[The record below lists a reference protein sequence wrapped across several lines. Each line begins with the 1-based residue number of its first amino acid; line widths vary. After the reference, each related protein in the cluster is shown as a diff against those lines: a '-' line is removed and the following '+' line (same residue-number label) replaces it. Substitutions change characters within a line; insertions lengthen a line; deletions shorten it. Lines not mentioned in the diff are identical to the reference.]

1 MSGERGPYPGR
12 IPIGSWDTRA
22 PCEPT
27 PVEAFPAR
35 LFRNSAGDEQ
45 AQDNLMLNAL
55 QLLTHTD
62 ALHYRHV
69 RLPDTSTGRHG
80 CSRFFIYAVDS
91 LNGSRIAT
99 AASQLSS
106 KSGRGMKKSADSQE
120 QQALA
125 MVLLNMNV
133 DPAIFHSEQEPVPPG
148 YTPTT
153 LFQDDRAKQ
162 LIDIYL
168 DMPSPRARDDPFIRS
183 DDARPPSRSASRILQ
198 RTIERVAPVGM
209 RTKLYD
215 YQKNSLWKLL
225 RRELCPDYILDPST
239 VALQDMDG
247 KTYYLNMANNHC
259 VISSQP
265 AATWDDVAGGIIC
278 EDMGT
283 GKSCICIALI
293 MSTLHRPSHPPSIE
307 TELYCHLDSDTS
319 PQTAII
325 QEGFGSKD
333 LVIKAPSDA
342 QFPTLRDLA
351 AASVK
356 LNGIDYT
363 VLTDHIGIYVQELLD
378 NSTVHYI
385 DANTTGRTTKA
396 RTKQFKMVQAET
408 EVFLSSSTLVIVP
421 ANLMDQW
428 CNEVNKHTDDF
439 ALSLFRIQD
448 TVPDHWTLMKH
459 DMVLISQSSFA
470 KEYEPGTYSLKHT
483 KENMPCQC
491 RQLYMRCRCPIA
503 RTISPLMQIRW
514 KRVIVDEGHSMG
526 LKLSD
531 HTLLAEKLHAEH
543 RWVCTGTPTFNLTNL
558 RPSSSS
564 SLATLNASKNL
575 SDRNDL
581 DRLSTLMHTFL
592 RLQPYHEERTLF
604 QKRIGKPLAEH
615 DRIRTGETTTTTMA
629 PTNGFEDWTLAT
641 LSSVARMRYLMERI
655 MVRNRPMDV
664 AREVRLPPLYE
675 RVVLLDLEYFQAL
688 TMNCQVAFIQSNAV
702 LSERVDQDYLFHP
715 SNRKALTQTIANLK
729 EQCFWYPGGD
739 KFQDDLRSALGSV
752 ERAKAKHESTL
763 GGHYSEE
770 DFELLKDIADN
781 ITAALTDKGWDAIIT
796 AKNVGYY
803 CGNVPTTVQKRHALI
818 PASAAVA
825 PSDIESSGSG
835 SSTMQMDM
843 DTDSTDRITN
853 GVCMMLEKQIKDLQ
867 HWVLENE
874 RRQEDQERRRLR
886 EGAAFSLTIDGRS
899 AATTGAPS
907 NHAQPGDPA
916 GRAPANLDPS
926 TVQALDQDFELE
938 QSMARDRLSQARI
951 LSSTSSKLNY
961 IIAQILRRKDS
972 EKSIVFC
979 QDQNSVYYIK
989 EYLSLAGVRC
999 LAYTK
1004 RMTESQ
1010 RSSNIMTF
1018 NTSEN
1023 VSALIM
1029 DVGLGAF
1036 GIDLCSASR
1045 VFFVTPVWRTAT
1057 MRQAVKRAHRIGQTR
1072 PVFVETLVIRQSIE
1086 EKILNRRLEVDNTN
1100 DTDAAVATAIA
1111 SMTMEA
1117 TPVPRN
1123 KRPTEVDDSGV
1134 RQFVKSI
1141 RFVDVPPPPPLFGDL
1156 LHGIDSGHRIASTE
1170 QPAYVYTNRDDQLA
1184 FQEDDGRGL
1193 PDVQVPIVSSKR
1205 NTEPAARR
1213 LGEDRDMAEVSMEM
1227 EIERQDHDVERTAG
1241 SMNDATY
1248 IESDDDE
1255 SDEIMEGIRE
1265 LIVIEDEDEEVIP
1278 PRSFDPVHDDLIR
1291 LSQSFEKV
1299 SEDMDRFQG
1308 NVEDLERRINLKGE
1322 STTAPTQQQQLHAR
1336 QLFAD
1341 AKSMVASTRQQMQQI
1356 LEESKALASSS
1367 PTLESTFR
1375 GEGGVG
1381 ARNGVIKAEDEKKA
1395 NIKHEFEICN
1405 GSSSSSGRTG
1415 LTPEPVHYI
1424 LFDGDDD
1431 NKECKIPKDEF
1442 KYEDEDYTT
1451 PSFVLTKSEPELDLK
1466 TDNDDDDKKHVKR
1479 LKPGLGKAK
1488 KRSPS
1493 PYARPTSP
1501 SGSQGA
1507 SDTFDDIEPKRVR
1520 FA

>member
-35 LFRNSAGDEQ
+35 LFRNSAGDGDEQ

-91 LNGSRIAT
+91 PNGSRIAT
-99 AASQLSS
+99 ATSQLSS
-106 KSGRGMKKSADSQE
+106 RSGRGMKKSADSQE

-198 RTIERVAPVGM
+198 RAIERVAPIGM

-259 VISSQP
+259 VISSHP

-307 TELYCHLDSDTS
+307 TELYCHLDSETS
-319 PQTAII
+319 PQTVII

-363 VLTDHIGIYVQELLD
+363 ALTDHIGIYVQELLD

-483 KENMPCQC
+483 K
-491 RQLYMRCRCPIA
+491 
-503 RTISPLMQIRW
+503 
-514 KRVIVDEGHSMG
+514 
-526 LKLSD
+526 
-531 HTLLAEKLHAEH
+531 
-543 RWVCTGTPTFNLTNL
+543 
-558 RPSSSS
+558 
-564 SLATLNASKNL
+564 ATLNASKNL

-615 DRIRTGETTTTTMA
+615 DRIRTGETTATTMA
-629 PTNGFEDWTLAT
+629 PTGGSEDWTLAT

-770 DFELLKDIADN
+770 DFELLKDIANN

-818 PASAAVA
+818 PASAAAA
-825 PSDIESSGSG
+825 PSDIGSSGSG

-886 EGAAFSLTIDGRS
+886 EGAAFSLAIAGRS
-899 AATTGAPS
+899 AATTGAAS
-907 NHAQPGDPA
+907 NHAQPGDFA

-926 TVQALDQDFELE
+926 TVQALDQDLELE

-1072 PVFVETLVIRQSIE
+1072 PVFVETIVIRQSIE
-1086 EKILNRRLEVDNTN
+1086 EEILNRRLEIDNTD

-1156 LHGIDSGHRIASTE
+1156 LHGVDSGNRIACTE

-1205 NTEPAARR
+1205 NTEPVARR
-1213 LGEDRDMAEVSMEM
+1213 LGEDRDMAEASMEM
-1227 EIERQDHDVERTAG
+1227 EIEHQDRDVEGTAG
-1241 SMNDATY
+1241 SMNNATY

-1278 PRSFDPVHDDLIR
+1278 SRSFDPVHDDLIR

-1299 SEDMDRFQG
+1299 SEDMDRLQG
-1308 NVEDLERRINLKGE
+1308 NVEDLERRTNSKGE
-1322 STTAPTQQQQLHAR
+1322 STMALTQQQQLHAR

-1375 GEGGVG
+1375 GEGGGGVG
-1381 ARNGVIKAEDEKKA
+1381 TRNGVIKAEDEKKA

-1405 GSSSSSGRTG
+1405 GSSSSSNGRTG

-1431 NKECKIPKDEF
+1431 NKECKVPKDEF

-1451 PSFVLTKSEPELDLK
+1451 PSFVLTKSEPELDIK

-1501 SGSQGA
+1501 SGSQGV
-1507 SDTFDDIEPKRVR
+1507 SDIFDDIEPKRVR